1 VLPDVAIVA
10 IGRNEGERLRLCLKS
25 AVSQAHTVI
34 YVDSGSTDD
43 SKVIAQELGAHVLD
57 LDLSQPFTAARA
69 RNTGFRWIR
78 EHYPEIT
85 FVQFIDGDCELDQ
98 HWIGHAHRY
107 LESNKN
113 IVATFGRRRER
124 YPMASIYNQL
134 CDWEWD
140 ITPGEVK
147 SFGGDVFIR
156 SEAFQEV
163 EGYRDVIIAGEEPE
177 MCFRLRAN
185 GWKIQCLSAEM
196 TLHDAAMFSFKQW
209 WKRMSR
215 SGYAY
220 ALGASLHGGSSP
232 ERYWVRETLRP
243 WVWVSVPLSPCIGL
257 IYLVGPAGLTILL
270 VYPLQIIR
278 VSIFRSTRSGW
289 KNRITEAT
297 FNTLARFPELLGQFR
312 FLRDRLLGNPQ
323 IIEYK

>member
-1 VLPDVAIVA
+1 MLPDVAIVA

-25 AVSQAHTVI
+25 AVSQALTVI

-156 SEAFQEV
+156 SEAFQ
-163 EGYRDVIIAGEEPE
+163 
-177 MCFRLRAN
+177 
-185 GWKIQCLSAEM
+185 
-196 TLHDAAMFSFKQW
+196 
-209 WKRMSR
+209 SR

-243 WVWVSVPLSPCIGL
+243 WVWVPVPLSTCIAL
-257 IYLVGPAGLTILL
+257 IYLVGLAGLTILL